1 MTEAGRVEGGARAA
15 ISLALLLLAVA
26 FVALGVWQ
34 LERRIWKHALIAA
47 VDSRIHA
54 APVPAPGATHW
65 PRITADT
72 DAYRRIRA
80 SGRFL
85 PNRQTLVRAVTERGA
100 GYWVMTPLDTGR
112 FTLLVNRGFI
122 AQAQRDR
129 TPTAPP
135 GRVTITA
142 LLRITEPGGGF
153 LRTNDPAKNRWYSRD
168 VAAIASA
175 RSLPHTAPYFLD
187 ADVSDNAAGQPIG
200 GLTVVHFPDSHLSY
214 ALTWFAMT
222 GLSLF
227 GLWRVRAGNAEIK
240 YRSAA

>member
-1 MTEAGRVEGGARAA
+1 
-15 ISLALLLLAVA
+15 
-26 FVALGVWQ
+26 VWQ

-54 APVPAPGATHW
+54 APAPAPDATRW
-65 PRITADT
+65 PLITAEA

-80 SGRFL
+80 TGQFL
-85 PNRQTLVRAVTERGA
+85 PDRQTLVRAVTERGA

-129 TPTAPP
+129 TTTEPP
-135 GRVTITA
+135 GTVTITG
-142 LLRITEPGGGF
+142 LLRITEPTGGF
-153 LRTNDPAKNRWYSRD
+153 LRNNDPAENRWYSRD
-168 VAAIASA
+168 VAALASA
-175 RSLPHTAPYFLD
+175 RSLTQTAPYFLD
-187 ADVSDNAAGQPIG
+187 ADASDNAAGQPIG

-214 ALTWFAMT
+214 ALTWFAMA

-227 GLWRVRAGNAEIK
+227 GLWRVRAGSAEIK